1 VYALRVGYNHGV
13 TSFGFL
19 TAAAR
24 QAQVMD
30 DTAHRPWPLPDEP
43 WVQAQTWEDLV
54 FAHWRV
60 DADELGR
67 LLPPEV
73 PLDTFGGD
81 AWLGVTPFHLTN
93 LRLRGLPPLPFVSSF
108 PELNV
113 RTYATVDE
121 RPGIWFFTLD
131 AGSQLAVE
139 AAKRTYKLPYHHAR
153 MTVEHRGLFV
163 QYESA
168 RPGAA
173 FSGRY
178 RGVGELFQA
187 EPGTLEHF
195 LTERYCL
202 YTEDGGRLYRADIHH
217 PPWQLQEAEAI
228 IDLNTMAPL
237 VLPDEEPHLLFSAR
251 QDAVIWSL
259 EEV

>member
-1 VYALRVGYNHGV
+1 V
-13 TSFGFL
+13 TSFDFL
-19 TAAAR
+19 SAAGR

-30 DTAHRPWPLPDEP
+30 DAAHRPWPLPDEP
-43 WVQAQTWEDLV
+43 WVQGQTWEDLL

-60 DADELGR
+60 DVDELAR

-73 PLDTFGGD
+73 PPDTFDGH
-81 AWLGVTPFHLTN
+81 AWLGVTPFRVTN
-93 LRLRGLPPLPFVSSF
+93 LRLRGLPPLPVISTF

-113 RTYATVDE
+113 RTYATVGD

-131 AGSQLAVE
+131 AGSRLAVE
-139 AAKRTYKLPYHHAR
+139 AAKRTYKLPYEYAR
-153 MTVEHRGLFV
+153 MSVERRGLHV

-178 RGVGELFQA
+178 RGVGDLFHA
-187 EPGTLEHF
+187 DPGTLEYF

-202 YTEDGGRLYRADIHH
+202 YTEDGGRLYRAEIHH
-217 PPWQLQEAEAI
+217 PRWQLQRAEAI
-228 IDLNTMAPL
+228 VDLNTMAPIAL
-237 VLPDEEPHLLFSAR
+237 HGEEPHLLFSAR
-251 QDAVIWSL
+251 QDAVIWAL

>member
-1 VYALRVGYNHGV
+1 VS
-13 TSFGFL
+13 SFDFL
-19 TAAAR
+19 SAAAR

-30 DTAHRPWPLPDEP
+30 AAGHRPWPVPDEP
-43 WVQAQTWEDLV
+43 WVQAQTWEDLL
-54 FAHWRV
+54 FSHWRV
-60 DADELGR
+60 DAGELAR

-73 PLDTFGGD
+73 PLDTFDGD
-81 AWLGVTPFHLTN
+81 AWLGVTPFRVTN

-113 RTYATVDE
+113 RTYATVDD
-121 RPGIWFFTLD
+121 RPGIWFFALD

-139 AAKRTYKLPYHHAR
+139 AAKRTYKLPYRHAR
-153 MTVEHRGLFV
+153 MSVERRGLFV

-173 FSGRY
+173 FSARY
-178 RGVGELFQA
+178 RGLGDLFHA
-187 EPGTLEHF
+187 NPGTLEYF

-202 YTEDGGRLYRADIHH
+202 YTEDGGRLYRAHIHH

-228 IDLNTMAPL
+228 IDLNSMAPVTL
-237 VLPDEEPHLLFSAR
+237 RDEEPHLLFSAQ
-251 QDAVIWSL
+251 QDVVIWAL

>member
-1 VYALRVGYNHGV
+1 MSSLD
-13 TSFGFL
+13 FL
-19 TAAAR
+19 SAAAR

-43 WVQAQTWEDLV
+43 WVQAQTWEDLL

-73 PLDTFGGD
+73 PLDTFDGE
-81 AWLGVTPFHLTN
+81 AWLGITPFRLTN

-113 RTYATVDE
+113 RTYATVDD

-139 AAKRTYKLPYHHAR
+139 AAKRTYKLPYYHAR
-153 MTVEHRGLFV
+153 MSAERRGLFV
-163 QYESA
+163 QFESA

-173 FSGRY
+173 FSARY
-178 RGVGELFQA
+178 RGVGDLFQA

-202 YTEDGGRLYRADIHH
+202 FTEDGGRLYRADVHH
-217 PPWQLQEAEAI
+217 PPWQLQQAEGI
-228 IDLNTMAPL
+228 VDLNTVAP
-237 VLPDEEPHLLFSAR
+237 VALPGEAPRLLFSAR
-251 QDAVIWSL
+251 QDVVIWAL
-259 EEV
+259 DEV